1 MKPVDPRTPSPTS
14 TSSAVARTLHR
25 YRLAIVLACVFGA
38 AFAIGRARPVA
49 TPRGAAIDAGTAQT
63 SETPVWGAPDPETA
77 RLGAD
82 VGRVPA
88 ASAAPVAARAE
99 ADPRALLREAL
110 ASDDV
115 AVRIAGIERVTS
127 QTSLAA
133 LPELTRFRLERDPA
147 AAPTVIH
154 AVALLGASGE
164 GRSRDEASK
173 VLTQWLAQESKR
185 EGVDAVGNVSNLVE
199 ALGNVGGSDAAL
211 ALASALDGGGLPLH
225 VQILAVQKLGEL
237 AEPRTRPSVERFAA
251 RAAALP
257 KAEDLEEE
265 LRMEAINTAR
275 ETLARL

>member
-1 MKPVDPRTPSPTS
+1 MKPVEPRTPSPTS
-14 TSSAVARTLHR
+14 KSSAVARTLHR
-25 YRLAIVLACVFGA
+25 YRLVAVLVCVFGT

-49 TPRGAAIDAGTAQT
+49 TPRAAAIGGGTPPTSDAPA
-63 SETPVWGAPDPETA
+63 WGAPDPETT
-77 RLGAD
+77 RLGVD

-88 ASAAPVAARAE
+88 PSAPVAARVE

-110 ASDDV
+110 ESDDV

-127 QTSLAA
+127 QTSMSA

-164 GRSRDEASK
+164 GRARDEASK
-173 VLTQWLAQESKR
+173 ALTQWLAQESKR

-199 ALGNVGGSDAAL
+199 ALGNVGGGDAAL
-211 ALASALDGGGLPLH
+211 ALARALDGGGLPLH

-237 AEPRTRPSVERFAA
+237 GEPRTRPSVERFAA

>member
-1 MKPVDPRTPSPTS
+1 MKPVDARARSPIS
-14 TSSAVARTLHR
+14 RSSVAARTLHR
-25 YRLAIVLACVFGA
+25 VRFVLLLAGAFGA
-38 AFAIGRARPVA
+38 AFAIGRARPAA
-49 TPRGAAIDAGTAQT
+49 TPRELAIDAGTVRT
-63 SETPVWGAPDPETA
+63 SGTPVWGAPDPETA
-77 RLGAD
+77 RLGVD
-82 VGRVPA
+82 VGRALAPSA
-88 ASAAPVAARAE
+88 ASATNAPI
-99 ADPRALLREAL
+99 DPRVLLREAL

-127 QTSLAA
+127 GTSVGA

-154 AVALLGASGE
+154 AIALLGASAE
-164 GRSRDEASK
+164 GRERELATRT
-173 VLTQWLAQESKR
+173 LTQWLADESKR

-199 ALGNVGGSDAAL
+199 ALGNLGGPDAAL
-211 ALASALDGGGLPLH
+211 ALAAALDGGGLPLH

-251 RAAALP
+251 RAGALP